1 MATKQEL
8 ELRVADLENDIKVLV
23 RALAEINL
31 KAQDADFSPSPVLE
45 QAPAYLLG
53 SIQSMARFA
62 ALNTR
67 TVLLQDMLDAI
78 ESVKQP
84 A

>member
-8 ELRVADLENDIKVLV
+8 ELRVADLENDIQVLV

-31 KAQDADFSPSPVLE
+31 KAQDADFGPSPVLDK
-45 QAPAYLLG
+45 APAYLLG
-53 SIQSMARFA
+53 AIQSMARFA
-62 ALNTR
+62 TMNTR
-67 TVLLQDMLDAI
+67 TVLLQDMINTINSL
-78 ESVKQP
+78 KQP